1 VLSTLLESTSAINIK
16 ITPMDLQN
24 AYVIFGPG
32 PHCLEGKPQPS
43 KGSYKSFDND
53 HEFVLKS
60 DQLALHLNGES
71 VKVAFRIP
79 YELEKTAE

>member
-1 VLSTLLESTSAINIK
+1 MLLVAMNS
-16 ITPMDLQN
+16 ITITKYRSN
-24 AYVIFGPG
+24 RNVVHII
-32 PHCLEGKPQPS
+32 S
-43 KGSYKSFDND
+43 ND